1 MKTPGR
7 FLESVEKLLIR
18 CDEVTSAVLLSKLV
32 KGFTFREKSQNFFM
46 IITFS
51 EKLSEMFLM
60 WILNQIVVFNAMV
73 GGLEVCHEVGE

>member
-18 CDEVTSAVLLSKLV
+18 CDEVTRAVLLSKLV

-60 WILNQIVVFNAMV
+60 WILNQIVVFSAMV